1 MISDGIRAMF
11 NLSSCSV
18 KKFKH
23 QTEHWF
29 TFQPTWGTS
38 PDFLCRRKIRRP
50 AFCFTKQCVLCQASW
65 GRTDSL
71 QVSDRLTTQLWCLP
85 TEQQRQRDDSA
96 PFFYNNALHYNY
108 WGGGD
113 PGNVSVCT
121 CTAVVL
127 SSFWQEGSE
136 CSGVFWFCSLYHE
149 YFGS

>member
-23 QTEHWF
+23 ETEHWF
-29 TFQPTWGTS
+29 TFQPTWGMS
-38 PDFLCRRKIRRP
+38 PDFLCRRKIRLPVLRSS
-50 AFCFTKQCVLCQASW
+50 AFYVRRHEEEQILFRCQ
-65 GRTDSL
+65 TDWPPSCD
-71 QVSDRLTTQLWCLP
+71 VYPPSSRDSETTRLL
-85 TEQQRQRDDSA
+85 
-96 PFFYNNALHYNY
+96 FYNNALHYNY
-108 WGGGD
+108 RGGGD

-136 CSGVFWFCSLYHE
+136 CSGVFWFCSFYHE
-149 YFGS
+149 YFES